1 MILTKWEVAIRSTR
15 TLHSIHILRSAS
27 RRALRMRRLQLQWS
41 VSSTSSAQYLTRTED
56 VHHFCRGLVEEAEGL
71 ELCEEGNGKEG
82 RSGV

>member
-15 TLHSIHILRSAS
+15 APHSIHIWHSAS
-27 RRALRMRRLQLQWS
+27 RRALRMRRLHLQWS
-41 VSSTSSAQYLTRTED
+41 ASSAQYLTRAED
-56 VHHFCRGLVEEAEGL
+56 VRHFCRGLVEEAEGL